1 MHRYVSVGLLL
12 PGLLLMSESLPAQP
26 VPSAPLA
33 AQLKASRW
41 QQRVLLLY
49 APTPTDAQLRRQR
62 ELLSTA
68 RPGLTARDV
77 LVRVL
82 VGSELSA
89 TDTRY
94 LTQCLGVAPGGF
106 AVLLLGKDGGVK
118 RRETQPVAPA
128 SLFSTIDAMPMR
140 QQETR
145 QRPQ

>member
-1 MHRYVSVGLLL
+1 M
-12 PGLLLMSESLPAQP
+12 
-26 VPSAPLA
+26 
-33 AQLKASRW
+33 
-41 QQRVLLLY
+41 
-49 APTPTDAQLRRQR
+49 
-62 ELLSTA
+62 
-68 RPGLTARDV
+68 

-94 LTQCLGVAPGGF
+94 LTQRLGVAPGGF

-118 RRETQPVAPA
+118 RRETQPVVPA

-145 QRPQ
+145 RPQ